1 MAKKS
6 IPIEYIRHSLAH
18 VLAMAVLERW
28 PDAKLGVGPVI
39 ATGCYYDFELPE
51 AIGPQDLPDLE
62 KRMRKII
69 QKNLD
74 FSGRQVSFDEAREFF
89 KKKNQPYKLQLIDD
103 LEMYG
108 TTEPHE
114 KLEIRN
120 SKLGKLKTVGLYQTG
135 DFVDLCRGGHVKN
148 TRELNPEAFRVIKI
162 AGAYW
167 RGSETNPMLT
177 RIYVAAFRT
186 KKELDKYLAQ
196 QEEAFRRDHRRL
208 GEALDLFT
216 FSPLVGPGL
225 PLYTPKGTI
234 IRKLVQEYVNELQK
248 KEGYEEVWTPQIAKA
263 ELFKTSGHYEKFK
276 GDMFRVVS
284 NYSDEEMFLKPMN
297 CPGHTQIYASKPR
310 SWRDLPIR
318 YADFAMLYRD
328 EKPGELLGL
337 ARVRAFSQD
346 DAHIFCREDQIEEE
360 FDRALRL
367 IQKVL
372 KTYNLKYWV
381 RLSLRDP
388 RHPEKYL
395 GEKSVWD
402 KAEKMLAKILKKKRI
417 KYKAVKGEAAFYG
430 PKMDVMVED
439 SLGREWQISTIQLDF
454 QMPSRFG
461 LTYTDKDGTKKTP
474 VMIHR
479 AINGSAERFLALL
492 IEHYAG
498 AFPLWLAPVQVAVIP
513 VSDKFNSYGK
523 KVSQKLIETGI
534 RVELWDQNE
543 SVGKKIREGELQKI
557 PYLLVVGE
565 KERKQNAVSVRERGK
580 GDTGSRKLDKFIAS
594 VIERISS
601 RNRELIIVACRAHA
615 RLAP

>member
-51 AIGPQDLPDLE
+51 AIGPRDLPDLE

-89 KKKNQPYKLQLIDD
+89 KKKNQPYKLQLIAD

-108 TTEPHE
+108 TTDVHQHE
-114 KLEIRN
+114 KNSKVKIQN
-120 SKLGKLKTVGLYQTG
+120 SKLESVTLYQTG

-148 TRELNPEAFRVIKI
+148 TSELNPEAFRVIKI

-372 KTYNLKYWV
+372 KTYGLKYWV

-402 KAEKMLAKILKKKRI
+402 KAEKMLANILKKKRI

-523 KVSQKLIETGI
+523 KVAQKLMEAGI

-565 KERKQNAVSVRERGK
+565 KERKQNTVSVRERGK

-594 VIERISS
+594 VIKRISL
-601 RNRELIIVACRAHA
+601 RK
-615 RLAP
+615 